1 MDIRIIDGFVW
12 LIVTHKAREIWASD
26 LFELFIIYDDGS
38 EASVYGYG
46 IDAALEIVEKHGL
59 EIGIEVGYAS
69 LNDPRKFNSF
79 EINTTAWNEEN
90 FVIATD
96 LTESQ
101 IVEAITPLVMRERA
115 YGEEYSNA
123 DLVDELEYVYQDNII
138 IEVEPKKIVI

>member
-46 IDAALEIVEKHGL
+46 IDTALEIVEKHGL
-59 EIGIEVGYAS
+59 EIGIEVGYVS
-69 LNDPRKFNSF
+69 LNDPRRFNSF
-79 EINTTAWNEEN
+79 EISTTAFNEEN

-101 IVEAITPLVMRERA
+101 IVEVITPIVMREREFD
-115 YGEEYSNA
+115 EEYDNA
-123 DLVDELEYVYQDNII
+123 RLVDELEYVYQENII
-138 IEVEPKKIVI
+138 IEVQPKKIVI